1 MGFQF
6 YLFKQRKKSNLIEET
21 ENLTTSMLGTSLFV
35 IHNTSRG
42 GQDQVTE
49 LTGRQQVGGP
59 LFELGELDVETGRDN
74 TTLVDTTVE
83 LNNDLTGTVI
93 INDFGLTNVT

>member
-1 MGFQF
+1 M
-6 YLFKQRKKSNLIEET
+6 RNLVEET
-21 ENLTTSMLGTSLFV
+21 KNLTTSMLGTSLFV
-35 IHNTSRG
+35 IHDTSRS

-49 LTGRQQVGGP
+49 LTSGQQVSGP

-93 INDFGLTNVT
+93 INDFELTNVT